1 MAVQKCARCYC
12 WLMFF
17 QLLKLLHS
25 LCALSLSFPSML
37 VDVRGFRMLFVF
49 VFMWS
54 VQVHFILF
62 PAIIVSKTEY
72 SLSHFFSFVV
82 HNGGLNCCRFP

>member
-25 LCALSLSFPSML
+25 LCALSLPSML
-37 VDVRGFRMLFVF
+37 VDVTGFRMLFVC

-72 SLSHFFSFVV
+72 YLSHFFS
-82 HNGGLNCCRFP
+82 RRP